1 MVQDKKNFSSVKRN
15 MDETKD
21 LDRKGQAQSSTRS
34 ADSKSQSSS
43 AGIKGQTNLSKDRT
57 DKADISKRDVSSR
70 K

>member
-21 LDRKGQAQSSTRS
+21 QDKKGQARS
-34 ADSKSQSSS
+34 ADSTRSTN
-43 AGIKGQTNLSKDRT
+43 IKGQSNLSK
-57 DKADISKRDVSSR
+57 DKADISKRDVNSR